1 MCDFEKEEIQ
11 RESSRIEEVF
21 QRLELEPRDIDPA
34 MQWVRQNHDVELARR
49 LTNSSASRR
58 IMVEA
63 PKAFAILNQEVKQRI
78 ANCIGVVERGAPRA
92 MISVAHFPIRVSCV

>member
-1 MCDFEKEEIQ
+1 VQLARTRFLKD
-11 RESSRIEEVF
+11 
-21 QRLELEPRDIDPA
+21 LAELVGLMKKADLQPISI
-34 MQWVRQNHDVELARR
+34 VDVELARR

-78 ANCIGVVERGAPRA
+78 ANGTGVVERGAPRV
-92 MISVAHFPIRVSCV
+92 MISVAHFPIRVSCVRWITLVFLFR